1 MSFLS
6 CASPSTTFRAVLG
19 VTAHM
24 KDGGR
29 VRKSKVM
36 EVRSE
41 QPRWNAGLLLKNSG
55 SLDWKV
61 EMNSHQEAL
70 SDKLNK

>member
-1 MSFLS
+1 M
-6 CASPSTTFRAVLG
+6 
-19 VTAHM
+19 
-24 KDGGR
+24 
-29 VRKSKVM
+29 RKSKVM

-41 QPRWNAGLLLKNSG
+41 QPLWNAGLLLKNSG

-61 EMNSHQEAL
+61 EMNLHWEAL